1 MLWPGF
7 DFDTTEP
14 AHRQGAYPADNKVRD
29 VVVEVTDCPG
39 DEVAALEDADLVGDV
54 RPLTLKAPA
63 DDALYNLACLVVFVF
78 LFEQQFRLCSMLI
91 ELLVGH
97 EPPIPV

>member
-1 MLWPGF
+1 M
-7 DFDTTEP
+7 
-14 AHRQGAYPADNKVRD
+14 RD

-97 EPPIPV
+97 EAPIPV